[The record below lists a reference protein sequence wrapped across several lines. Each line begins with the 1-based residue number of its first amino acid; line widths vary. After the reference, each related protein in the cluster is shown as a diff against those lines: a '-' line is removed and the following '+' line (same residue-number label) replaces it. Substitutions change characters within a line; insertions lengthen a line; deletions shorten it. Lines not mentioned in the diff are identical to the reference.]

1 MTESLKGRHFLRIA
15 DWSRDEL
22 EQVLELAADLKRKL
36 KAGEEHRLL
45 PGRSLGM
52 VFEKPS
58 TRTRVSF
65 EVGMTQLGG
74 TALFLVA
81 ADLQFGHGETIRDTG
96 AVLSRFLDAIMIR
109 TYDQAAIEEL
119 AGGATIPVINGL
131 TDTSHPC
138 QALADVLTMRE
149 RFGDLAGR
157 KLVYVG
163 DGNNTCASLIEGAA
177 TFGMEIVVACP
188 RGYEPPEGALAA
200 ARARSTVEVVRD
212 AREAAVGAH
221 VLYTDTWI
229 SMGQENERVQRLR
242 DLAGYAIDDELLSVA
257 DRDAIVMHCLPA
269 HYGEEVTEEILHGPR
284 SAAWD
289 EAENRLHAQKAL
301 LALVVR

>member
-1 MTESLKGRHFLRIA
+1 MKGRHFLRIA
-15 DWSRDEL
+15 DWTRDEL
-22 EQVLELAADLKRKL
+22 EQVLALAIELKRKL

-45 PGRSLGM
+45 PGRQLGM
-52 VFEKPS
+52 VFDKPS
-58 TRTRVSF
+58 TRTRISF

-74 TALFLVA
+74 HALFLQA

-109 TYDQAAIEEL
+109 TYDQAAVEEL
-119 AGGATIPVINGL
+119 AAGATVPVINGL
-131 TDTSHPC
+131 TDTAHPC

-149 RFGDLAGR
+149 RLGELEGR
-157 KLVYVG
+157 KLLYVG
-163 DGNNTCASLIEGAA
+163 DGNNTCASLVVAAA
-177 TFGMEIVVACP
+177 TFGMDVVVACP
-188 RGYEPPEGALAA
+188 RGYEPPEGAVEA
-200 ARARSTVEVVRD
+200 ARDRGRIELVRD
-212 AREAAVGAH
+212 AREAAGGAH
-221 VLYTDTWI
+221 VLYTDTWV

-242 DLAGYAIDDELLSVA
+242 DLQGYAIDDDLLA
-257 DRDAIVMHCLPA
+257 RAEADAIVMHCLPA

-301 LALVVR
+301 LATIVP

>member
-1 MTESLKGRHFLRIA
+1 MKGRHFLQVS

-22 EQVLELAADLKRKL
+22 EELLQLAADLKQRL

-52 VFEKPS
+52 VFDKPS
-58 TRTRVSF
+58 TRTRISF
-65 EVGMTQLGG
+65 EVGMAQLGG
-74 TALFLVA
+74 IALFLQA

-109 TYDQAAIEEL
+109 TYDQAAVEEL
-119 AGGATIPVINGL
+119 AAGATVPVINGL
-131 TDTSHPC
+131 TDTAHPC
-138 QALADVLTMRE
+138 QALADLLTMRE
-149 RFGDLAGR
+149 RLGELDGR
-157 KLVYVG
+157 KLLYVG
-163 DGNNTCASLIEGAA
+163 DGNNTCASLIVGAA
-177 TFGMEIVVACP
+177 TFGMDVVVACP
-188 RGYEPPEGALAA
+188 RGYEPPERAVEA
-200 ARARSTVEVVRD
+200 ARARGRVEIVRD
-212 AREAAVGAH
+212 APEAAAGAH
-221 VLYTDTWI
+221 VLYTDTWV

-242 DLAGYAIDDELLSVA
+242 DLQGYAIDDTLLSLA
-257 DRDAIVMHCLPA
+257 EHDAIVMHCLPA

-301 LALVVR
+301 LATIVP